1 MDTTYT
7 SLSPEK
13 PQKNSNMIISTVA
26 QLLKLFPPAM
36 FDFLP
41 ANSVFS
47 VFVAI
52 TPHVKKVNEIG
63 NIKEME

>member
-1 MDTTYT
+1 MDTKCT

-26 QLLKLFPPAM
+26 QFLKLFPPAM

-41 ANSVFS
+41 ANSGFS
-47 VFVAI
+47 VFVTI
-52 TPHVKKVNEIG
+52 TPHIKKVNEIG